1 APRRHRGPAAALRHA
16 DPPVVLRGGAA
27 AVQGGRPAARPRDR
41 LDRLHPR
48 ALPEEA
54 AAPARSHRIPGMT
67 SVDALVARVAS
78 HGEAEARR
86 QILQLARVP
95 RDVALVERLAD
106 EVPAR
111 ARVDMR
117 EAERLA
123 DASAWVAEEIG
134 DDYALGRAVRAR
146 GHVLA
151 LQGRS
156 D

>member
-1 APRRHRGPAAALRHA
+1 
-16 DPPVVLRGGAA
+16 
-27 AVQGGRPAARPRDR
+27 
-41 LDRLHPR
+41 R

-156 D
+156 DAALQHYEDAIARFRRAGRDQDEAVTQSGALQALIYLGRYRQ